1 MPTRKK
7 RINLSLDDSL
17 YEQLEELRRIRKS
30 PFLSSVVIDLTKQAL
45 ELEEDLYFSKIAKER
60 EKEPVISHKKIWSE
74 K

>member
-1 MPTRKK
+1 MPTSKK
-7 RINLSLDDSL
+7 RINLTLEDSL
-17 YEQLEELRRIRKS
+17 YKQLEQLRKIRKS

-60 EKEPVISHKKIWSE
+60 ETEPVLSHKKIWAE